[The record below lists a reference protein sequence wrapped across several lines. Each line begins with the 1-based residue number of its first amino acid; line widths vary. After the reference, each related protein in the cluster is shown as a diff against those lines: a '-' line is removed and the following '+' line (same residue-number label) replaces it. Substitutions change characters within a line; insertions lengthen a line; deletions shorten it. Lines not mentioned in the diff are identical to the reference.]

1 MKKEN
6 LKRIITI
13 GLIATSIFTIAP
25 IGASAEW
32 KQDSKGW
39 WNAEESSYS
48 VGWKEISGKWYYFDN
63 NGYMKTGWIEYDSKW
78 YYLNNDGS
86 MAKNTT
92 IEGYILD
99 SNGAWTQTA
108 QNSSST
114 SKENNGK
121 NPNVISNNSKAS
133 DSNNL
138 ISGNIEQAVSQA
150 IKSKGENGYLKGE
163 VATEGHIILETEEK
177 DNEVKAYTLSSFG
190 YFGFENGIFTKISGS
205 GAIPTVITFSKNT
218 NGGYSLIKYKEPIDG
233 EDYAASIKEMFPE
246 RLWDKVLKSDNTD
259 YSRVAES
266 QETQAKEYLIKIGRS
281 AQVSSQY
288 VEKIL
293 PNINVSAEN
302 KLFAYWGKNDWFLND
317 CPDWLGTKEK
327 VESGVRLIYETAQSK
342 SNDGYDLITFKETKA
357 DGTVIEERIYK
368 IVGSEPIL
376 QKTENK

>member
-1 MKKEN
+1 MKKDN

-13 GLIATSIFTIAP
+13 GLIATSIFTIVP

-32 KQDSKGW
+32 KHDSNGW

-48 VGWKEISGKWYYFDN
+48 VGWKEISGNWYYFDN
-63 NGYMKTGWIEYDSKW
+63 NGYMKTGWIKYNNKW

-86 MAKNTT
+86 IAKNTT

-99 SNGAWTQTA
+99 SNGAWIQTA

-114 SKENNGK
+114 SIENNGK
-121 NPNVISNNSKAS
+121 NPNVISNNSNAFA
-133 DSNNL
+133 SNNM

-150 IKSKGENGYLKGE
+150 IKNKGENAYLKGE

-177 DNEVKAYTLSSFG
+177 NNEVKAYTLSSFG

-218 NGGYSLIKYKEPIDG
+218 NTGYSLINYKEPIDG

-246 RLWDKVLKSDNTD
+246 RLWDKVLKYDNKD
-259 YSRVAES
+259 YSKLAES
-266 QETQAKEYLIKIGRS
+266 QETQAKEYLIKIGRA

-288 VEKIL
+288 VDKTL
-293 PNINVSAEN
+293 PSINVSAEN
-302 KLFAYWGKNDWFLND
+302 KLFGYLGKNDWFLND

-327 VESGVRLIYETAQSK
+327 VENGVRLIYETVQSK
-342 SNDGYDLITFKETKA
+342 SSDGYDLIMFKETKA
-357 DGTVIEERIYK
+357 DGTVVEERIYK
-368 IVGSEPIL
+368 IVGSDPIL
-376 QKTENK
+376 QK

>member
-1 MKKEN
+1 MKKDN

-13 GLIATSIFTIAP
+13 GLIATSIVTIVP
-25 IGASAEW
+25 IGVSAEW
-32 KQDSKGW
+32 KQDSNGW

-63 NGYMKTGWIEYDSKW
+63 NGYMKTGWIEYNNKW

-99 SNGAWTQTA
+99 SNGAWIQTA

-114 SKENNGK
+114 SIENNGK
-121 NPNVISNNSKAS
+121 NSNVISNNSNAS
-133 DSNNL
+133 ASNNL
-138 ISGNIEQAVSQA
+138 ISENIDQAVSQA
-150 IKSKGENGYLKGE
+150 IKNKGENAYLKGE

-177 DNEVKAYTLSSFG
+177 NNEVKVYTLSSFG

-218 NGGYSLIKYKEPIDG
+218 NTGYSLINYKEPIDG

-246 RLWDKVLKSDNTD
+246 RLWDKVLKYDNKD
-259 YSRVAES
+259 YSKLAES
-266 QETQAKEYLIKIGRS
+266 QETQAKEYLIKIGRA

-288 VEKIL
+288 VDKTL
-293 PNINVSAEN
+293 PSINVSAEN
-302 KLFAYWGKNDWFLND
+302 KLFGYLGKNDWFLND

-327 VESGVRLIYETAQSK
+327 VENGVRLIYETVQSK
-342 SNDGYDLITFKETKA
+342 SSDGYDLIMFKETKA
-357 DGTVIEERIYK
+357 DGTVVEERIYK
-368 IVGSEPIL
+368 IVGSDPIL
-376 QKTENK
+376 QK

>member
-1 MKKEN
+1 MKKDN

-13 GLIATSIFTIAP
+13 GLIATSIVTIVP
-25 IGASAEW
+25 IGVSAEW
-32 KQDSKGW
+32 KQDSNGW

-63 NGYMKTGWIEYDSKW
+63 NGYMKTGWIEYNNKW

-99 SNGAWTQTA
+99 SNGAWIQTA

-114 SKENNGK
+114 SIENNGK
-121 NPNVISNNSKAS
+121 NSNVISNNSNAS
-133 DSNNL
+133 ASNNL
-138 ISGNIEQAVSQA
+138 ISENIDQAVSQA
-150 IKSKGENGYLKGE
+150 IKNKGENAYLKGE

-177 DNEVKAYTLSSFG
+177 NNEVKVYTLSSFG

-218 NGGYSLIKYKEPIDG
+218 NTGYSLINYKEPIDG

-246 RLWDKVLKSDNTD
+246 RLWDKVLKYDNKD
-259 YSRVAES
+259 YSKLAES
-266 QETQAKEYLIKIGRS
+266 QETQAKEYLIKIGRA

-288 VEKIL
+288 VDKTL
-293 PNINVSAEN
+293 PSINVSAEN
-302 KLFAYWGKNDWFLND
+302 KLFGYLGKNDWFLND

-327 VESGVRLIYETAQSK
+327 VENGVRLIYETVQSK
-342 SNDGYDLITFKETKA
+342 SSDGYDLIMFKETKA
-357 DGTVIEERIYK
+357 DGTVVEERIYK
-368 IVGSEPIL
+368 IVGSDPVL
-376 QKTENK
+376 QK